1 MQIYPNIHN
10 IVSENKTGQGITNA
24 YLVTG
29 TTGSVLIDT
38 GWKSNEQSE
47 RIISYINKINCA
59 SLKYIIIT
67 HRHPPHWGNAEF
79 VKKHNDAIIISTDI
93 EAPYINDYF
102 ENYKVDIEIDDN
114 LDIDLGNFQISVMK
128 TPGHTSGTLAV
139 FEKENKYLFPGD
151 TIMEKGTSVINP
163 GDGKIADYLET
174 IENFIKIE
182 PKVIFPGQ
190 GDPVTETY
198 DKLTSLI
205 AHRTDRE
212 QEIVNLLKQK
222 EYSVDELFAQIY
234 ENLSEWLSHLAKN
247 QITSHLIKLEDEG
260 KVTKDQNMYKLIDF

>member
-1 MQIYPNIHN
+1 MEIYPNIHN

-29 TTGSVLIDT
+29 ITGSVLIDT
-38 GWKSNEQSE
+38 GWKSDEQSE

-79 VKKHNDAIIISTDI
+79 VKRHNGAAIISTEI

-128 TPGHTSGTLAV
+128 TPGHTSGSLAV

-151 TIMEKGTSVINP
+151 TVMGKGTSVINP
-163 GDGKIADYLET
+163 EDGKIADYLET

-190 GDPVTETY
+190 GDPVTETH

-205 AHRTDRE
+205 AHRSDRE

-222 EYSVDELFAQIY
+222 ESSVDDLFEQIY

-260 KVTKDQNMYKLIDF
+260 KVTKDQNMYKLLNF